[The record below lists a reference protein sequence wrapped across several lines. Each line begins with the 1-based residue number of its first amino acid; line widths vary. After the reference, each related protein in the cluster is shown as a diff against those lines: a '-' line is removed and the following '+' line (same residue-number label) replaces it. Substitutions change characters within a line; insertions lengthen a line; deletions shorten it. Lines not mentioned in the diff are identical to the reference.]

1 MSTWIAAV
9 PLLFLFG
16 EVAAEAQS
24 RSFSAGRLVSR
35 EVRVTSNCLKAA
47 EIPPVVTLGP
57 GLNFPIPQLPA
68 CDYTY
73 PNGTAADP
81 RPILRYTLFQID
93 NPAVTPAG
101 TITPSGTTASIVF
114 EKPFSTRIST
124 SASWELTPPVGQT
137 VGQHTSTYES
147 GVEGD
152 STSSCTGSGI
162 STSASG
168 SLGFDTTCSVSR
180 TAALWNSATQTAT
193 MTVTTNVG
201 FRYGNNNGSYNVIV
215 RATYQIT
222 RLEVD
227 HLEVLQTTQ
236 TSTNTV
242 PLVAGK
248 SALVRV
254 FPVASPGAAGPAQV
268 RLRIYRD
275 EELLQTLESGILP
288 VAGGDPVRDDLARSA
303 NFLLPAGLTW
313 AGPVRLEAEVR
324 EPRGEYQ
331 GKVSQSIAFQSAPA
345 WPPPYPVVVGA
356 LCNPGDACADT
367 AAWTSA
373 VERAGFLLPAQKLTT
388 YPIYLGPQTSTQA
401 LLTLF
406 RARAAIEGETL
417 AASWPRQYVAYDP
430 ACADGAACLLADPFL
445 AAGQKKLSYV
455 AGPPA
460 NLLACVVGANSGL
473 SVQAANAGEPGWNGL
488 GGSLLSGD
496 TLDFMSC
503 ANADTPVS
511 VAPDNAI
518 RLFALPAPAAA
529 DLPQALDL
537 SESQTLVT
545 GVLRAGEG
553 SVAFDPIYRIRG
565 RNAIQT
571 TQGSYCLRATRGGTP
586 LGSDVCFDMPPAEG
600 DRPFAVRM
608 NLPAGAE
615 RLVFLSS
622 GAEIGSLART
632 SSSPTVNIT
641 SPAPTAAS
649 RYQRITWTATDPD
662 SSTDPLPAQVWV
674 STDGAQSWN
683 LAGMD
688 ITTGE
693 FNLDTAP
700 FATAAAATDGIYVQ
714 VRVSDGFNDATA
726 TSSLIPLAP
735 VPAIEPPAA
744 TPVRISDVR
753 LNEGRIIPV
762 RVSNTGAGV
771 LRITAVESS
780 AASITVASGDLLPFD
795 VQPGQAANL
804 PLYFAASDAGAQTAT
819 VTLRTNDPARPTVV
833 VNIATTVYLQ
843 TGPVVNVNPAALD
856 FGLVNIGS
864 NSDQKIQVQNTGNQ
878 PLSIT
883 SAAITPPQVFRVVAA
898 PTASVNPGASG
909 EISLRCTPTA
919 AYVTGT
925 LTASTNDPARPQISV
940 PVACSGVNPSLEV
953 PRDVID
959 FGTVASGQSRTQQII
974 IRNITT
980 RAINI
985 TGANFSNAQF
995 RLISPRLP
1003 FQISPESGAPIDI
1016 QFAPTVGGVATST
1029 LTLNT
1034 DQASVSAVINLRGT
1048 GTGSSQ
1054 TNGRLSLEPTQLTF
1068 GEVIINQ
1075 SRTLP
1080 ITLRN
1085 TGTGLLTIT
1094 SISSNNP
1101 VFAVTGVSMPIAI
1114 QVGSSV
1120 DVQIR
1125 FSPNATSAYTSVL
1138 TISSDS
1144 VTGSDVLVNLNGV
1157 GLPIPATS
1165 VSNIAA
1171 PLRQDWTARAFLT
1184 SLGPDDAILR
1194 FVRYDNAGS
1203 SVGDT
1208 GLTIPQGNQ
1217 LRPDIDSGAGWVQVR
1232 LSKGSVEGYVQYTAQ
1247 QAQTFDVM
1255 PLSPTLASR
1264 FIMMGLERGS
1274 DIILNNL
1281 ISDNNSIVLEL
1292 RTNNGA
1298 LVGTQ
1303 NVTLSSRASQTQR
1316 VEQLFANAP
1325 QGFQGY
1331 LIITASQALQ
1341 ATRGNNGAT
1350 AMEASPAIPAPA
1362 EAVRKVSLYAP
1373 RIQAGN
1379 GWLARLQVVN
1389 PTTRDAQITIRA
1401 AASDGGAVGSPV
1413 QVVLPAG
1420 QAYWREFTQ
1429 IFDLSGNVTW
1439 NASLTVDSTVAGVV
1453 AEVAYG
1459 NSFAR
1464 GAYAFKDA
1472 GARRSLIPSN
1482 SASTTFYILN
1492 PNAAPATVDLRN
1504 LLEDGTFGP
1513 ARRITIQRGAYYGNL
1528 SGLTQSPA
1536 VRIESDLPVVAH
1548 AVITAEQVFDFGV
1561 LPAVNLDGASGGEP
1575 PAGTT
1580 PRLQVDPPALD
1591 FGNIQIG
1598 QNRVLTVSVRNGGTA
1613 NLSVTSIT
1621 SSNPRFTVEANL
1633 PLTILPGVTQM
1644 VPVRF
1649 TPNAS
1654 GSQTGTLTV
1663 SSNDT
1668 VTGPLTVSLNGS
1680 GVSVDT
1686 PKVKI
1691 EATPP
1696 TIDYGDVN
1704 NGQTKDLALTLR
1716 NLGTDPLI
1724 VNSISINNSRFS
1736 LVFASFPLTVG
1747 PSGITILQVRFAPV
1761 TAGAQIGT
1769 LTISSNDAANP
1780 TVNIALRGN
1789 GVGTASSPRI
1799 AVDVTNIEFGPVRI
1813 GETDERTFSIKNTG
1827 TAPLVIQSLA
1837 TDTNV
1842 YTVGPPAPFTLAPNA
1857 IADVGVTFR
1866 PRDPAS
1872 YPANLRII
1880 SNDPV
1885 NGTIIIPISGAGRN

>member
-9 PLLFLFG
+9 PLLLLFG
-16 EVAAEAQS
+16 EVAAEAQT
-24 RSFSAGRLVSR
+24 RSFSAGRLISR
-35 EVRVTSNCLKAA
+35 EVRVTSNCLKAS

-57 GLNFPIPQLPA
+57 GLTFPIPQLAA

-73 PNGTAADP
+73 PNGSAADP

-101 TITPSGTTASIVF
+101 AITPSGTTASIAF

-124 SASWELTPPVGQT
+124 SASWDLTPPVGQT

-162 STSASG
+162 STSNSG

-180 TAALWNSATQTAT
+180 TAALWNSATQTGT
-193 MTVTTNVG
+193 MTVTTNIG

-227 HLEVLQTTQ
+227 HIEVLQTTQ
-236 TSTNTV
+236 TPTNTV

-254 FPVASPGAAGPAQV
+254 FPVSSPGAAGPAQV

-288 VAGGDPVRDDLARSA
+288 VAGGDPVRDDLDKSA

-313 AGPVRLEAEVR
+313 EGPVRLEAEVR

-345 WPPPYPVVVGA
+345 WLPPYPVVAGA
-356 LCNPGDACADT
+356 LCNPVDACADT

-373 VERAGFLLPAQKLTT
+373 VERARFLLPAQKLSI
-388 YPIYLGPQTSTQA
+388 YPIYLGPQTSAQA

-417 AASWPRQYVAYDP
+417 AAAWPRQYIAYDP
-430 ACADGAACLLADPFL
+430 ACAEGAACLLADPFL

-473 SVQAANAGEPGWNGL
+473 SVQAASAGEPGWNGL

-503 ANADTPVS
+503 ANADTAVS
-511 VAPDNAI
+511 VSPDNAI
-518 RLFALPAPAAA
+518 RLFDVPAPATT
-529 DLPQALDL
+529 DLPPALDI

-571 TQGSYCLRATRGGTP
+571 TQGPYCLRTTRGGAP
-586 LGSDVCFDMPPAEG
+586 IGSDVCFDIPPAEG
-600 DRPFAVRM
+600 DRPFATRM
-608 NLPAGAE
+608 NLPTGAE
-615 RLVFLSS
+615 RLVFLANGS
-622 GAEIGSLART
+622 EIGSLARST
-632 SSSPTVNIT
+632 SSPTVNIT
-641 SPAPTAAS
+641 SPEPNSAS
-649 RYQRITWTATDPD
+649 RYVRITWTATDPD

-674 STDGAQSWN
+674 STDGAQSWS
-683 LAGMD
+683 LAGLD
-688 ITTGE
+688 ITSGE
-693 FNLDTAP
+693 FQLDTSPYA
-700 FATAAAATDGIYVQ
+700 ATATDGIYVQ
-714 VRVSDGFNDATA
+714 VRVSDGFNDASA
-726 TSSLIPLAP
+726 TSSLISLAP

-744 TPVRISDVR
+744 TPIRITDVR
-753 LNEGRIIPV
+753 VNEGRILPV

-771 LRITAVESS
+771 LRITAVEAS
-780 AASITVASGDLLPFD
+780 AASVSLAGDLLPFE
-795 VQPGQAANL
+795 VAPGQAANL
-804 PLYFAASDAGAQTAT
+804 PLYFAASEAGSQTAT
-819 VTLRTNDPARPTVV
+819 VTLRTNDPARPSVV
-833 VNIATTVYLQ
+833 VNLATSVYLQ
-843 TGPVVNVNPAALD
+843 TGPVVNLNPAALD
-856 FGLVNIGS
+856 FGLVNTGS
-864 NSDQKIQVQNTGNQ
+864 SSDQKIQVQNTGNQ

-883 SAAITPPQVFRVVAA
+883 STAITPPQVFRVVSA
-898 PTASVNPGASG
+898 PTANVNPGASG
-909 EISLRCTPTA
+909 EISVRCSPTA

-925 LTASTNDPARPQISV
+925 LTAATNDPTRPQLSI
-940 PVACSGVNPSLEV
+940 PVACTGVNPSLEV

-959 FGTVASGQSRTQQII
+959 FGIVASGQSRTQQII

-980 RAINI
+980 RAINL

-1003 FQISPESGAPIDI
+1003 FQISPESGAPLDI
-1016 QFAPTVGGVATST
+1016 QFAPTLGGVATST

-1034 DQASVSAVINLRGT
+1034 DQAAVSAVINLRGT

-1068 GEVIINQ
+1068 GELIINQ

-1080 ITLRN
+1080 LTLRN
-1085 TGTGLLTIT
+1085 TGTGLLTIA
-1094 SISSNNP
+1094 SIASNNP

-1120 DVQIR
+1120 DVPIR

-1144 VTGSDVLVNLNGV
+1144 VTGSEILVNMNGI

-1171 PLRQDWTARAFLT
+1171 PLRQDWTSRAFLT

-1203 SVGDT
+1203 AVTDT
-1208 GLTIPQGNQ
+1208 GLTIPPGNQ
-1217 LRPDIDSGAGWVQVR
+1217 LRPDIDSGAGWAQVR

-1264 FIMMGLERGS
+1264 LIMMGLERGS

-1303 NVTLSSRASQTQR
+1303 SVTLPSRASQTQR

-1331 LIITASQALQ
+1331 LIITASQALM

-1350 AMEASPAIPAPA
+1350 AMEASPAVPAPA
-1362 EAVRKVSLYAP
+1362 EALRNVSLYAP

-1401 AASDGGAVGSPV
+1401 SASDGGAVGSPV

-1439 NASLTVDSTVAGVV
+1439 NAALTVESTVAGVV

-1464 GAYAFKDA
+1464 GAYAFKDG
-1472 GARRSLIPSN
+1472 GARRSVIPSN
-1482 SASTTFYILN
+1482 TASTTFYILN
-1492 PNAAPATVDLRN
+1492 PNAAAATVDLRN

-1598 QNRVLTVSVRNGGTA
+1598 QNRVLTVSIRNGGTA

-1621 SSNPRFTVEANL
+1621 SSNARFTVEANL

-1644 VPVRF
+1644 ASVRF

-1654 GSQTGTLTV
+1654 GSQTGALTV

-1691 EATPP
+1691 EATPAS
-1696 TIDYGDVN
+1696 IDFGDVN
-1704 NGQTKDLALTLR
+1704 NGQTKDLLLTIR

-1724 VNSISINNSRFS
+1724 VNSIAMNNSRFS

-1747 PSGITILQVRFAPV
+1747 PSGLTTLQVRFSPVAP
-1761 TAGAQIGT
+1761 GAQIGT

-1780 TVNIALRGN
+1780 TVNIALRGS

-1799 AVDVTNIEFGPVRI
+1799 VVDVTNIEFGPVRI
-1813 GETDERTFSIKNTG
+1813 GETDERTFSIRNSG
-1827 TAPLVIQSLA
+1827 TAPLVIQTLA
-1837 TDTNV
+1837 TDTNI
-1842 YTVGPPAPFTLAPNA
+1842 YTVGPAAPFTLAPNA
-1857 IADVGVTFR
+1857 IADVGVIFR
-1866 PRDPAS
+1866 PRDPAN
-1872 YPANLRII
+1872 YPATLRII

-1885 NGTIIIPISGAGRN
+1885 NGTIIIPITGSGRN